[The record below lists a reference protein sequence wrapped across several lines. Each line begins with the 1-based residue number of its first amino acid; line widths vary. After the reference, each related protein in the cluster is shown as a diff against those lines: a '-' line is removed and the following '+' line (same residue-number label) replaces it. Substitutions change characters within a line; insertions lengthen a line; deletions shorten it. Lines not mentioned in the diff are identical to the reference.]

1 MNYDPEGATES
12 AGEAIAVLE
21 REVQGDLERF
31 RDFLESH
38 GHETGAWRGQVQ
50 QSNGKHRKR
59 AHVSASRLRSRA
71 PAYWRFI
78 ASFLIFLASFFSLG
92 VLAGSFFVAFL
103 LSWLLLMMFAPG

>member
-1 MNYDPEGATES
+1 METSQAGARERIPPALIRDES
-12 AGEAIAVLE
+12 LDEA
-21 REVQGDLERF
+21 
-31 RDFLESH
+31 H
-38 GHETGAWRGQVQ
+38 
-50 QSNGKHRKR
+50 
-59 AHVSASRLRSRA
+59 

>member
-59 AHVSASRLRSRA
+59 AHVSASRLRSSATNLRTK
-71 PAYWRFI
+71 FI
-78 ASFLIFLASFFSLG
+78 PLTGAS
-92 VLAGSFFVAFL
+92 L
-103 LSWLLLMMFAPG
+103 LPS

>member
-1 MNYDPEGATES
+1 MNYDPEGTTES

-50 QSNGKHRKR
+50 QSNVKHRKR
-59 AHVSASRLRSRA
+59 AHASASRLRSSATNLRTK
-71 PAYWRFI
+71 FI
-78 ASFLIFLASFFSLG
+78 PLTGAS
-92 VLAGSFFVAFL
+92 L
-103 LSWLLLMMFAPG
+103 LPS